1 MSVVNETARYIV
13 ESTVGCSNSPQE
25 LLLRFFAL
33 LGLISVGSM
42 VLHGIG
48 KGFAYPIIYT
58 WALIKWIYY
67 KFKGKTI

>member
-1 MSVVNETARYIV
+1 MSIINETLVYIMDN
-13 ESTVGCSNSPQE
+13 TVSCSVSPQE
-25 LLLRFFAL
+25 LILRVFAL
-33 LGLISVGSM
+33 LGLISVGGM

-48 KGFAYPIIYT
+48 KGVAYPIIYA